1 MVQFYIGVGSI
12 GHCRLP
18 TTTHATLRLTIF

>member
-1 MVQFYIGVGSI
+1 MVQFYIGVDSI

-18 TTTHATLRLTIF
+18 TTPHATLRLTIC